1 MFTQDKTYE
10 ISALAWGQ
18 EIIFYICFW
27 SLFCLPWLQIRNSV
41 SFRTSHL
48 DWRIQGGS
56 SARTCQGSPAVEA
69 PENIFWK
76 CLKCD
81 KKKCDRT
88 WREPT
93 EQSHWEYIDFD
104 VKLRDL
110 VLHIVAF
117 ELVVVDVQ
125 VGDHSVQPLQP
136 RLNQYQQIP
145 TIINQYQQAGKN
157 YQLGSGC
164 YDRVKVEDTDIRCLK
179 INLDCHHQC
188 ICHHNCHYH
197 HICHHDCHHHGIHH
211 LNHHHHHFCHLAGC
225 LLNWLSRASA
235 FSRM

>member
-1 MFTQDKTYE
+1 MLWEAILWYLHASLWKECFIALVTFEAYSIGIMHWKLFYSGLPYDFTIFTQAKTYE

-48 DWRIQGGS
+48 DWRIQAES
-56 SARTCQGSPAVEA
+56 WARTCQGSPAVEA

-125 VGDHSVQPLQP
+125 VGDHSIQPFQP
-136 RLNQYQQIP
+136 GLNQY
-145 TIINQYQQAGKN
+145 
-157 YQLGSGC
+157 
-164 YDRVKVEDTDIRCLK
+164 
-179 INLDCHHQC
+179 
-188 ICHHNCHYH
+188 
-197 HICHHDCHHHGIHH
+197 
-211 LNHHHHHFCHLAGC
+211 
-225 LLNWLSRASA
+225 LSTE
-235 FSRM
+235 M